1 MIVTFPCSKSIHIFK
16 VGRRPMFPYRIHDS
30 IETAKKFLIES
41 GIVEPKI
48 IYV

>member
-1 MIVTFPCSKSIHIFK
+1 MIVTFPCSESIHILS
-16 VGRRPMFPYRIHDS
+16 VGRRPFFPYRIHDS
-30 IETAKKFLIES
+30 IETAKEFLLKS

>member
-1 MIVTFPCSKSIHIFK
+1 MRKIDKELFEKISKASNLTSLK
-16 VGRRPMFPYRIHDS
+16 SRR
-30 IETAKKFLIES
+30 KFLVDS

>member
-1 MIVTFPCSKSIHIFK
+1 V
-16 VGRRPMFPYRIHDS
+16 FPYRIHDS
-30 IETAKKFLIES
+30 IETANKFLIES

>member
-1 MIVTFPCSKSIHIFK
+1 V
-16 VGRRPMFPYRIHDS
+16 FPYRIHDS